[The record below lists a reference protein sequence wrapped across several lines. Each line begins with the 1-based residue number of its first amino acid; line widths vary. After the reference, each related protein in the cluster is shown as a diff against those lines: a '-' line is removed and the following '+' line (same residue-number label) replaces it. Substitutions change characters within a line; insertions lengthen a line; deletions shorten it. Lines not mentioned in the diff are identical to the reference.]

1 MNETQA
7 MHILIEAN
15 PVPDAGTYATDVL
28 ADRRPSAA
36 VFLTATQE
44 RTMTQTLDP
53 QPTKTPTPKRPWW
66 QPALA
71 AAAIVLLVIA
81 TAALVLSN
89 GGDEVVT
96 PPEEPVPTTA
106 VTTTVVEQSAG
117 LFSTGT
123 DAAQA
128 WIDNANNPDWDAY
141 VAIFSTQERS
151 DVLTVTATDYHHGTF
166 EAGSS
171 TEEAQQHYELMTAIG
186 AEYTLLE
193 DCTEIGPGGYSCPV
207 LVTGGLVD
215 SLTGGEL
222 QIDLRL
228 VIGTDGYIQSVAS
241 GLEEGARAEIE
252 FLDWLAQN
260 RVPLYDEWVWQLNG
274 DTPLERSVAE
284 IVADYRAAQQDYLD
298 QL

>member
-7 MHILIEAN
+7 LQLMTDAN
-15 PVPDAGTYATDVL
+15 PIPDAGVYATEVL

-44 RTMTQTLDP
+44 RTMTQTLDTKTP
-53 QPTKTPTPKRPWW
+53 KTPTPKRPWW

-71 AAAIVLLVIA
+71 AAAAVVVAIA
-81 TAALVLSN
+81 AAALLLSS
-89 GGDEVVT
+89 GTDDVVT

-106 VTTTVVEQSAG
+106 VTTTTVVQESAG

-274 DTPLERSVAE
+274 DTPLERSVK
-284 IVADYRAAQQDYLD
+284 QLD
-298 QL
+298 ARF